1 MTLIKKY
8 WFLIAAPIV
17 VFLAV
22 LVAARIV
29 GMMDYH
35 HNDNDFFTFW
45 LAGHLVTLG
54 GNPYDSAQWIAGYH
68 QFDIGY
74 IPNHPIFL
82 YPLTLALFMAPLG
95 MLPFYNAYLAWVT
108 VSQLMIIASLIIL
121 VSLENNPRAKFFF
134 IPLLGGIVLFRPTLL
149 TLIQGQVGGFFLLVL
164 VCVAYLWQKGKWFS
178 GGLLLGLLALKPN
191 LGLVILPLL
200 TIWLL
205 FQKQWRA
212 IFGTLTSGIFILI
225 VGLLYNSR
233 WVIQYW
239 QVGNNKLTETI
250 GRYPTIWELG
260 ALIGNNNPTAR
271 LIIGGVIAL
280 LILLG
285 FCWTILRPRADRR
298 PLSVLALTVT
308 VALLVT
314 PYSWTYDQLLLILPI
329 TMVILAMDQKRVR
342 FPLTASIFLGIDI
355 LFVIVLF
362 FDSILQGEILNVVI
376 TMLVLGLCLIYLNP
390 RLPANA
396 G

>member
-1 MTLIKKY
+1 MAILKKY
-8 WFLIAAPIV
+8 WLLIAVPIV

-22 LVAARIV
+22 LVAVRIV
-29 GMMDYH
+29 GAMDYH

-45 LAGHLVTLG
+45 LAGHLVTRG
-54 GNPYDSAQWIAGYH
+54 GNPYDSVQWIAGYH

-74 IPNHPIFL
+74 IPSHPIFL

-95 MLPFYNAYLAWVT
+95 ILPFYNAYLAWVT
-108 VSQLMIIASLIIL
+108 VTQLMIFASLYIL
-121 VSLENNPRAKFFF
+121 ISLETNPRAKFFF

-164 VCVAYLWQKGKWFS
+164 VWVTYLWHKGKWFS
-178 GGLLLGLLALKPN
+178 GGLLLGFLTLKPN

-212 IFGTLTSGIFILI
+212 IIGTLISGIVILFA
-225 VGLLYNSR
+225 GLLYNSS
-233 WVIQYW
+233 WIIQYW
-239 QVGNNKLTETI
+239 HVGNNKLTETI

-260 ALIGNNNPTAR
+260 ALIGHNNPTAR
-271 LIIGGVIAL
+271 LIIGGATAL
-280 LILLG
+280 LVLLG
-285 FCWTILRPRADRR
+285 FFWTILRSQADRR

-308 VALLVT
+308 VTLLVT

-329 TMVILAMDQKRVR
+329 TMVVLAMDRRRVW
-342 FPLTASIFLGIDI
+342 FPLTSALFLGIDI
-355 LFVIVLF
+355 LFVFVLF
-362 FDSILQGEILNVVI
+362 FDTILQGEILNVVI
-376 TMLVLGLCLIYLNP
+376 TMLVFGLCLLYLKP
-390 RLPANA
+390 RLPANT
-396 G
+396 